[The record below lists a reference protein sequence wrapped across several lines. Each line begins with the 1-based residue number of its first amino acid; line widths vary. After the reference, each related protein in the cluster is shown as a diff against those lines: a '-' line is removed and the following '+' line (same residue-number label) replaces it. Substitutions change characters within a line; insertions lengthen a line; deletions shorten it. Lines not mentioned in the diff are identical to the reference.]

1 MKIKVVGIMRQEYD
15 LSSQGGPVFNGN
27 VIQGV
32 TIGEEK
38 DGLTGELV
46 KQVKIPDGHLCS
58 KIPLEIGKSYT
69 VYFDDKKKLDY
80 LAEYIPSK

>member
-15 LSSQGGPVFNGN
+15 LSSQGGPSFKGN

-38 DGLTGELV
+38 DGLSGELV
-46 KQVKIPDGHLCS
+46 KQIKIPDGHACARV
-58 KIPLEIGKSYT
+58 PLELGKSYT
-69 VYFDDKKKLDY
+69 VYFDDKKKLDF
-80 LAEYIPSK
+80 LAEYNPSK